1 MSARPATRLRLVFL
15 AASAALLVA
24 LALVSTIALRGA
36 SARTAADA
44 DVRLQEDLRTALWRM
59 ESRVGSMLEL
69 TAVGVGAR
77 VSETFYSNVID
88 IDSNESLLTDDLP
101 SEVAARAAAVADEAY
116 FAACDSLAEPETDDE
131 PGGPSWVQQDYGQR
145 RLRSS
150 QTQIVNTALNPDG
163 SNDLAARW
171 TVGPSAPLWCTGA
184 QGGRLLVLAR
194 RVESPLGVRHRADA
208 LPWADLRATL
218 LGDVDDLFPAA
229 DVVPVEVKDAEV
241 DLQLAAVPV
250 RLEVDLGAERARR
263 RAPGATRFLLWFLG
277 LAWLALV
284 TAIGFGWVALRASVR
299 YGDQHRRFTHAVTH
313 ELRTPL
319 TTFRMYCEML
329 HAGMVPEG
337 ARAEYL
343 ATLES
348 ESARLSGLVENVLRY
363 ARLEEGAGSA
373 QLERVTLGDLVER
386 HRSRLERIAGAAT
399 AALRV
404 DVDDGATP
412 LDTDPDAVLQVL
424 SNLVENACKYGL
436 GEDRRVL
443 VEARA
448 RAEIVEVD
456 VVDFGPG
463 LAAKESRLVFEPFER
478 AGRTDADPTPGVG
491 LGLALARDL
500 ARALRGDLV
509 LVQGDGGCGARFRLS
524 LPRA

>member
-1 MSARPATRLRLVFL
+1 
-15 AASAALLVA
+15 
-24 LALVSTIALRGA
+24 
-36 SARTAADA
+36 
-44 DVRLQEDLRTALWRM
+44 
-59 ESRVGSMLEL
+59 
-69 TAVGVGAR
+69 
-77 VSETFYSNVID
+77 
-88 IDSNESLLTDDLP
+88 
-101 SEVAARAAAVADEAY
+101 
-116 FAACDSLAEPETDDE
+116 
-131 PGGPSWVQQDYGQR
+131 
-145 RLRSS
+145 
-150 QTQIVNTALNPDG
+150 
-163 SNDLAARW
+163 
-171 TVGPSAPLWCTGA
+171 
-184 QGGRLLVLAR
+184 
-194 RVESPLGVRHRADA
+194 
-208 LPWADLRATL
+208 
-218 LGDVDDLFPAA
+218 
-229 DVVPVEVKDAEV
+229 
-241 DLQLAAVPV
+241 
-250 RLEVDLGAERARR
+250 
-263 RAPGATRFLLWFLG
+263 
-277 LAWLALV
+277 
-284 TAIGFGWVALRASVR
+284 
-299 YGDQHRRFTHAVTH
+299 
-313 ELRTPL
+313 
-319 TTFRMYCEML
+319 
-329 HAGMVPEG
+329 VPEG